1 MKVKVNDVTFELMTH
16 DSFRSIGDND
26 LEIVLKEG
34 NVSLEEVEEAFL
46 DAKKI
51 SLLNEENEE
60 VKILKDFSVLNGV
73 QKKFSYQYSAL
84 NPANGS
90 QEMKRGTAIIVN
102 LSKPTAREIALA
114 NQAKI
119 DYLTTL
125 VEEE

>member
-1 MKVKVNDVTFELMTH
+1 MRIKVNDTTFELMTH
-16 DSFRSIGDND
+16 DSFRSIGDHD
-26 LEIVLKEG
+26 LEIALKGDEF
-34 NVSLEEVEEAFL
+34 SLDEIEEAFL

-90 QEMKRGTAIIVN
+90 QEMKSGTAIIVN

-114 NQAKI
+114 NQARI

>member
-1 MKVKVNDVTFELMTH
+1 MRIKVNDTTFELMTH

-26 LEIVLKEG
+26 LEIALKGDEF
-34 NVSLEEVEEAFL
+34 SLDEIEEVFL

-90 QEMKRGTAIIVN
+90 QEMKSGTAIIVN

-114 NQAKI
+114 NQARI

>member
-1 MKVKVNDVTFELMTH
+1 MRVKVNDVALELMTH

-34 NVSLEEVEEAFL
+34 DVSLEEVEEAFS

-73 QKKFSYQYSAL
+73 QKKFSYQYSTL

-90 QEMKRGTAIIVN
+90 QEMKSGTAIIVN